1 MLVIPAID
9 LKDGRCVRLRQ
20 GDLGQETVYSDDPS
34 AMARRWQNE
43 GATMLH
49 IVDLNGAIEGEP
61 KNQAHIEAI
70 LEAVSVPVQIGGGI
84 RTLEAIKRYLS
95 RGAERV
101 ILGTAALQDREVIE
115 WACSEF
121 PGRIWVGMDARNGHV
136 AVRGWTT
143 QTETSVVELLEM
155 LKGHALGGVVYTD
168 IARDGMLGGPNLTA
182 LRRVVDASTMPV
194 IASGGVTR
202 VEDILAIKAL
212 GPRIEGVIVGKALYD
227 RKLQLKDAVRA
238 GQ

>member
-1 MLVIPAID
+1 
-9 LKDGRCVRLRQ
+9 
-20 GDLGQETVYSDDPS
+20 
-34 AMARRWQNE
+34 
-43 GATMLH
+43 MLH
-49 IVDLNGAIEGEP
+49 VVDLNGAIEGQP

-84 RTLEAIKRYLS
+84 RTPEAIKRYLS
-95 RGAERV
+95 RGAKRV
-101 ILGTAALQDREVIE
+101 ILGTAALQDQAVIE

-121 PGRIWVGMDARNGHV
+121 PGRVWVGMDARNGHV

-143 QTETSVVELLEM
+143 QTGTSVAELLDM
-155 LKGHALGGVVYTD
+155 LKGYALGGVVYTD
-168 IARDGMLGGPNLTA
+168 IATDGMLSGPNLTA
-182 LRRVVDASTMPV
+182 LRRVVDASSLPV

-227 RKLQLKDAVRA
+227 GKLELKDAVRA